1 MIDTKRLVL
10 HTLKQIYDSILAIQD
25 LNRGQID
32 WNRFFFFDNDIDRR
46 RRYMICWNSL
56 ESFQCK

>member
-1 MIDTKRLVL
+1 MIFLLDRYIYTYLKTKEKKIEMIDTKRLVL

-32 WNRFFFFDNDIDRR
+32 
-46 RRYMICWNSL
+46 
-56 ESFQCK
+56 

>member
-32 WNRFFFFDNDIDRR
+32 WNRFFSSTMILIAEDDIW
-46 RRYMICWNSL
+46 YVEIH
-56 ESFQCK
+56 